1 MSTAAVILNYNDA
14 DTTIEA
20 VERIR
25 DFCTIDHVIVVDNAS
40 TDDSAARIGS
50 FLYGLEEERPEDA
63 EEQRYMLVI
72 SDKNGGYGYGNN
84 IGVRYA
90 Y

>member
-25 DFCTIDHVIVVDNAS
+25 DFCTGLGLPTLEYDEASYENGSYIDEYCGFYD
-40 TDDSAARIGS
+40 R
-50 FLYGLEEERPEDA
+50 L
-63 EEQRYMLVI
+63 
-72 SDKNGGYGYGNN
+72 
-84 IGVRYA
+84 
-90 Y
+90 